1 MTLRPVER
9 DERTT
14 AVENAGYRWSYL
26 TLSVGLLIVV
36 AVRSFANNEQSWDL
50 IALVILGGAV
60 NAGYQGMRR
69 VTTARWLMMAI
80 VTAVGAAF
88 VASLVAMLRR

>member
-36 AVRSFANNEQSWDL
+36 AVRSFTNNEQSWDL